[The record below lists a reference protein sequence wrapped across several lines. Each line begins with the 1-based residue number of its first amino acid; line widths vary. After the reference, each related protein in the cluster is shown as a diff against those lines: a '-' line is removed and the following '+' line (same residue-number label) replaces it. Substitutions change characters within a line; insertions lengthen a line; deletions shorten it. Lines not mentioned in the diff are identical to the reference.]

1 MKGLFFVDTQ
11 TLINILFSCVFM
23 LSGWVLRAVW
33 DAVNNLQRDIKDVEK
48 NLSSEYVRK
57 DDYRDDI
64 KEIKE
69 MLRIIFDKLDSK
81 VDKGS

>member
-1 MKGLFFVDTQ
+1 MGLFSVDTQ
-11 TLINILFSCVFM
+11 TLINALFSCVLV
-23 LSGWVLRAVW
+23 LSGWILRAVW
-33 DAVNNLQRDIKDVEK
+33 DAVNSLKQDVKDIEK
-48 NLSSEYVRK
+48 NLPNIYVRK

-69 MLRIIFDKLDSK
+69 MLRVIFDKLDSK

>member
-1 MKGLFFVDTQ
+1 
-11 TLINILFSCVFM
+11 M